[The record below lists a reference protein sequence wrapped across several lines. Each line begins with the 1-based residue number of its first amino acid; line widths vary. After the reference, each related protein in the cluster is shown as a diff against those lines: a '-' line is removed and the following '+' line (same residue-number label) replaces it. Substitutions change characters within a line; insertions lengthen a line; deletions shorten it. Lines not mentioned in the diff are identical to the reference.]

1 MLNSFALSITEIIQ
15 FIIMFILDL
24 QFSRRHFFVESKLH
38 PKGAALTPV
47 LPGQCVPGF
56 STPRN
61 EMTLSYTQNELVRTD
76 DRKEQVWNESRY
88 GGTIRAFLKGKINN

>member
-61 EMTLSYTQNELVRTD
+61 EMTLSYTQNELVQQTFEKNKYGTRVGMVG
-76 DRKEQVWNESRY
+76 RYEPSLKE
-88 GGTIRAFLKGKINN
+88 K